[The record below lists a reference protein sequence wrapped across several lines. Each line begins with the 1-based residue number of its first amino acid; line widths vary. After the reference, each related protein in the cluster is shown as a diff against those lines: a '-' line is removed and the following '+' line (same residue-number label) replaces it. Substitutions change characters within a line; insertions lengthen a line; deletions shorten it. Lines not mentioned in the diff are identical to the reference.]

1 MSKNKNLEIKIIRT
15 KIEIQKTKKTKLYFF
30 RRGERQ
36 KKKSS
41 LAINTIPSP
50 TSSVL
55 RGREHRCVSNNT
67 MKA

>member
-36 KKKSS
+36 KKKR
-41 LAINTIPSP
+41 L
-50 TSSVL
+50 TSNKHHTFANKL
-55 RGREHRCVSNNT
+55 RIKRKRTQMCF
-67 MKA
+67 

>member
-36 KKKSS
+36 RKKKER
-41 LAINTIPSP
+41 L
-50 TSSVL
+50 TSNKHHTFANKL
-55 RGREHRCVSNNT
+55 RTKRKRTQMCF
-67 MKA
+67 